1 MNIIYL
7 LLPAALLLVLVF
19 VGFFLWAAKTDQ
31 YEDLDTPA
39 KRILLDDMPPKT
51 EQTDNNPSHIEDRV

>member
-19 VGFFLWAAKTDQ
+19 VGLFLWAAKTDQ

-39 KRILLDDMPPKT
+39 KRILLDDVPPKST
-51 EQTDNNPSHIEDRV
+51 NANNSSHIEDEV

>member
-19 VGFFLWAAKTDQ
+19 VALFLWAAKTDQ
-31 YEDLDTPA
+31 YDDLDTPA
-39 KRILLDDMPPKT
+39 KRILLDDVTPHDISLNIKPP
-51 EQTDNNPSHIEDRV
+51 HIED

>member
-39 KRILLDDMPPKT
+39 KKILLDNLPPQNEKK
-51 EQTDNNPSHIEDRV
+51 NNNETHIEDRV